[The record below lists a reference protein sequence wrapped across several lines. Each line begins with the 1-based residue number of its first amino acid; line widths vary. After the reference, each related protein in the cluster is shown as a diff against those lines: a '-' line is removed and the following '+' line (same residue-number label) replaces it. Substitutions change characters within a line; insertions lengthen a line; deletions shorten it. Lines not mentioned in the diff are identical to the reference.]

1 MQSCSELGQRLVARW
16 ELVEKS
22 QDEQQAKS
30 NNSGRGRREGVCSL
44 GGQQKVCWSG
54 GKADQRNASAST
66 EARAGTGEVAGRDDE
81 LGEDRHETLAGL
93 EESGD
98 DDDGHDDQ
106 IVVVKDGD
114 MKNIP
119 DVSAVAVPHT

>member
-81 LGEDRHETLAGL
+81 LGRTGTRRSPD
-93 EESGD
+93 S
-98 DDDGHDDQ
+98 
-106 IVVVKDGD
+106 
-114 MKNIP
+114 KNRAMTMMAMTIR
-119 DVSAVAVPHT
+119 